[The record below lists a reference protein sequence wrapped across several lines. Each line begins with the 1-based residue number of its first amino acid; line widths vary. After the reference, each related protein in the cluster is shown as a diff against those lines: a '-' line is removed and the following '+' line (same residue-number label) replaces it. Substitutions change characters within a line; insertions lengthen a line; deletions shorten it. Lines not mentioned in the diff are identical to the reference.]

1 MDGEKFMTNP
11 RLLWIGELTRCSRSG
26 YPSAVFFSK
35 PNIKDR
41 MPIMKKFAINPEL
54 KRGTVRKSVNRL
66 LAVGAIATL
75 SPVLRAEGLETES
88 QKASYILGRSM
99 IQQLKASEAELDFK
113 AVTQGVEDEIAA
125 KPAKFEP
132 EETQTIMQSFEAKVR
147 KKQEA
152 AREMKEKARMEKG
165 EKNLKE
171 GKEFLAANAKKEGVK
186 TTASGLQY
194 KVLAEGSGEAP
205 SKDDNVKVNYEG
217 SLIDGEVFD
226 SSFKR
231 GMPATF
237 GVGQVI
243 KGWTEALT
251 MMKPGAKWELYIPAD
266 LAYGD
271 KGTPGG
277 PIPPNAV
284 LVFKVDLLEVLKKP
298 AAGASAAHLAE

>member
-1 MDGEKFMTNP
+1 
-11 RLLWIGELTRCSRSG
+11 
-26 YPSAVFFSK
+26 
-35 PNIKDR
+35 